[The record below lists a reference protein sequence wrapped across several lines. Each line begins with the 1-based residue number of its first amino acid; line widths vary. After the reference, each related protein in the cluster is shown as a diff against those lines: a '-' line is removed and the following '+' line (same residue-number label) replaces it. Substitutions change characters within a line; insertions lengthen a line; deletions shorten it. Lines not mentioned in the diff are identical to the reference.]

1 MKERFLQNSVSTG
14 MSLKEDPISFAVS
27 ALKVQQPIGEFFV
40 GVLDSKRL
48 CEITHFDV
56 RRILREREFE
66 TYLGIQRPL
75 NEKRVKEIQQYV
87 QTVDACFPTAVI
99 LSVNANC
106 AKYDE
111 ENRILTLANYEDPE
125 DPERSIFYR
134 QIAKVIDGQHRI
146 EGLKN
151 YNGPSF
157 EVNVSIFVEID
168 VAEEAYIFSTVNLAQ
183 TKVNKSLAYDLFD
196 LARSRSPQKLCHNIA
211 VALDQDEK
219 GPFYHR
225 IKRLGVATEGR
236 FNEML
241 TQATFVEALIG
252 YISLN
257 PVHDRDLYI
266 RGKVPVK
273 AGAQESRLL
282 IFRNMMIDKQ
292 DMQIADVLWNYF
304 DAVRS
309 KWPTAWSSTGYGL
322 ILNRTNGFRALMKFL
337 RPAYLYLVRP
347 GEVPKRAQFDKVFQR
362 IQMND
367 DEFTTDNFKPG
378 TSGEVALYNALKTR
392 SGI

>member
-1 MKERFLQNSVSTG
+1 
-14 MSLKEDPISFAVS
+14 MSLKEDPISFTVS
-27 ALKVQQPIGEFFV
+27 VLKVQQPIGEFFV
-40 GVLDSKRL
+40 GMLDSKRL

-75 NEKRVKEIQQYV
+75 NEKRVKEIEQYV
-87 QTVDACFPTAVI
+87 QTADACFPTAVI
-99 LSVNANC
+99 LSVSANC

-111 ENRILTLANYEDPE
+111 ANKRLTLSNYEDPE

-134 QIAKVIDGQHRI
+134 QIARVIDGQHRI

-151 YNGPSF
+151 YKGPGF
-157 EVNVSIFVEID
+157 DVNVSIFVEID

-211 VALDQDEK
+211 VALDQDERS
-219 GPFYHR
+219 PFYHR

-266 RGKVPVK
+266 RGKVPIK
-273 AGAQESRLL
+273 AGAQESKLL
-282 IFRNMMIDKQ
+282 IFRNMMIDER
-292 DMQIADVLWNYF
+292 DMEIADVLWNYF

-309 KWPTAWSSTGYGL
+309 TWPAAWKSTGYGL
-322 ILNRTNGFRALMKFL
+322 ILNRTNGFRALMRFL
-337 RPAYLYLVRP
+337 RPAYLYLVGP
-347 GEVPKRAQFDKVFQR
+347 GEVPTREQFDKVFKR

-367 DEFTTDNFKPG
+367 DEFTTDNYKPG
-378 TSGEVALYNALKTR
+378 TSGEVALYNTLKAKCE
-392 SGI
+392 I

>member
-1 MKERFLQNSVSTG
+1 
-14 MSLKEDPISFAVS
+14 MSLKEDPISFTMA
-27 ALKVQQPIGEFFV
+27 ALRIQQPIGEFFV

-56 RRILREREFE
+56 RRILRERDFE
-66 TYLGIQRPL
+66 SYLGIQRPL
-75 NEKRVKEIQQYV
+75 NQKRVKEIQQYV

-99 LSVNANC
+99 LSVSANC
-106 AKYDE
+106 AQYDAE
-111 ENRILTLANYEDPE
+111 SRVLTLGNYEDPE
-125 DPERSIFYR
+125 DPERTIFYR

-146 EGLKN
+146 EGLKD
-151 YNGPSF
+151 YSGPTF
-157 EVNVSIFVEID
+157 DVNVSIFVEID

-219 GPFYHR
+219 SPFYHR

-236 FNEML
+236 FNETL

-266 RGKVPVK
+266 RGNTPTK
-273 AGAQESRLL
+273 AGAGESKRL
-282 IFRNMMIDKQ
+282 IFRNMMIDKR
-292 DMQIADVLWNYF
+292 DMEIADVLRNYF
-304 DAVRS
+304 DVVRA
-309 KWPTAWSSTGYGL
+309 KWPEAWKSMGSGL
-322 ILNRTNGFRALMKFL
+322 ILSKTNGFRALMRFL
-337 RPAYLYLVRP
+337 RPAYLYLVGP
-347 GEVPKRAQFDKVFQR
+347 GEVPTKEDFEKVFIR
-362 IQMND
+362 IPMKDN
-367 DEFTTDNFKPG
+367 EFTTDNFKPG
-378 TSGEVALYNALKTR
+378 TSGEVALYNALRATCPI
-392 SGI
+392 SLPQ

>member
-1 MKERFLQNSVSTG
+1 MTF
-14 MSLKEDPISFAVS
+14 KEDQKSFTLEV
-27 ALKVQQPIGEFFV
+27 LKVQQPIGDFFV
-40 GVLDSKRL
+40 GVLDSKRV

-75 NEKRVKEIQQYV
+75 KESRVKEIEQYV
-87 QTVDACFPTAVI
+87 QTVDACFPAAVV
-99 LSVNANC
+99 LSVSGNC
-106 AKYDE
+106 AKYDA
-111 ENRILTLANYEDPE
+111 ENKTLTLSNYEDPE
-125 DPERSIFYR
+125 DPERNVLYA

-151 YNGPSF
+151 YKGPSF
-157 EVNVSIFVEID
+157 GVNVSIFVEID
-168 VAEEAYIFSTVNLAQ
+168 VAQEAYIFSTVNLAQ
-183 TKVNKSLAYDLFD
+183 TKVNRSLAYDLFD

-211 VALDQDEK
+211 VALDQDAK
-219 GPFYHR
+219 SPFYHR

-236 FNEML
+236 FNETL

-266 RGKVPVK
+266 RGNTPIKVG
-273 AGAQESRLL
+273 AGESKRL
-282 IFRNMMIDKQ
+282 IFRNMMIDKR
-292 DMQIADVLWNYF
+292 DMEIADVLRNYF
-304 DAVRS
+304 DVVSA
-309 KWPTAWSSTGYGL
+309 KWQPAWNSMGAGL
-322 ILNRTNGFRALMKFL
+322 ILSKTNGFRALMRFL
-337 RPAYLYLVRP
+337 RPAYLYLVGP
-347 GEVPKRAQFDKVFQR
+347 GQVPTREQFDKLFAR

-378 TSGEVALYNALKTR
+378 TSGEVALYNALR
-392 SGI
+392 ARCPFVLPE

>member
-1 MKERFLQNSVSTG
+1 
-14 MSLKEDPISFAVS
+14 MSLKEDPISFAVP
-27 ALKVQQPIGEFFV
+27 AIKVQQPIGEFFV

-75 NEKRVKEIQQYV
+75 NEKRVEEIEQYV

-111 ENRILTLANYEDPE
+111 EKQLLTLSNYEDPE
-125 DPERSIFYR
+125 DAERTIFYR

-151 YNGPSF
+151 YNGLAF
-157 EVNVSIFVEID
+157 GVNVSIFVEID

-219 GPFYHR
+219 SAFYHR

-236 FNEML
+236 FSETL
-241 TQATFVEALIG
+241 TQATFVEALIV
-252 YISLN
+252 YISDN
-257 PVHDRDLYI
+257 PVRDRDIYI
-266 RGKVPVK
+266 RGRVPVK
-273 AGAQESRLL
+273 AGAQESRHL
-282 IFRNMMIDKQ
+282 IFRNMMIDKR
-292 DMQIADVLWNYF
+292 DLKIADVLWNYF

-309 KWPTAWSSTGYGL
+309 RWPTAWNSTGYGL
-322 ILNRTNGFRALMKFL
+322 ILNRTNGFRALMRFL
-337 RPAYLYLVRP
+337 RPAYLYLVGP
-347 GEVPKRAQFDKVFQR
+347 GDVPTREQFDGVFKR

-367 DEFTTDNFKPG
+367 DEFNTDNFKPG
-378 TSGEVALYNALKTR
+378 TSGEVALYNALKTKC
-392 SGI
+392 GI